1 MARATPVRWR
11 DIADDLLRRIE
22 SGDLKP
28 REGSS
33 GRRRLPPEKDLEL
46 HYGASRNTVRDALSY
61 LQQQGYVVS
70 EQGKGT
76 FVVHRPEIVHV
87 TLSAAAVDLAPGRG
101 KGEWY
106 NRDAHIPG
114 HRKVRVSPVKVEVQE
129 GTKVIARYLQTNPGS
144 EFILRHQELYLD
156 DRPWA
161 LQTSFYPLEFA
172 TGGASRL
179 LYPRDIPEGAVAYL
193 RETLGYE
200 EVGFHDEIKARVP
213 DENERR
219 FFGLGES
226 AADAVFET
234 VRTAYSPD
242 GTAFRL
248 TVAVWAADR
257 TRLHYNDGQVP
268 RDVLSAPGTGPPADA
283 EGGASVDDDAGD
295 ASSESAPS
303 DDAGSG

>member
-1 MARATPVRWR
+1 MPRTTPLRWR

-22 SGDLKP
+22 SGDLTP
-28 REGSS
+28 GDGSNS
-33 GRRRLPPEKDLEL
+33 RRRLPPEKDLES
-46 HYGASRNTVRDALSY
+46 HYSASRNTVRDALSY

-76 FVVHRPEIVHV
+76 FVLRRPDIVHV
-87 TLSAAAVDLAPGRG
+87 TLSAVDLGLGPGAG
-101 KGEWY
+101 SGEWY
-106 NRDAHIPG
+106 NRDAHVP
-114 HRKVRVSPVKVEVQE
+114 RDREVTVSPVKVEVQE
-129 GTKVIARYLQTNPGS
+129 GTRVIARYLQTNADA
-144 EFILRHQELYLD
+144 EFISRHQELFQD
-156 DRPWA
+156 GRPLA
-161 LQTSFYPLEFA
+161 LQTSFYPLDFA

-193 RETLGYE
+193 QETLGYS

-213 DENERR
+213 NEHEKR

-226 AADAVFET
+226 AADAVFEA

-248 TVAVWAADR
+248 TVTVWPADR

-268 RDVLSAPGTGPPADA
+268 DDVLRAPGLGASKGAPGKPQRAADA
-283 EGGASVDDDAGD
+283 E
-295 ASSESAPS
+295 
-303 DDAGSG
+303 SG